1 MGFTWFTAERLMAK
15 IGRNDPCPC
24 GSRKNFK
31 KCCLDKKPRE
41 QIVMLGSPE
50 PLRGVHYD
58 KDRMEFMGL
67 TTDGRLIKPEVTFS
81 QTHYTGQSGKEKVIT
96 RIQDKVIPN
105 EGDLLKYLSS
115 SFDLIIAVDTNT
127 KLIAGE
133 TVSVTGVVHCV
144 VQATPDPKGYDVD
157 FPWHGAVLFRNC
169 PNELPSEK
177 FGWMTV
183 MQANRDPR
191 NILKR
196 FALVTDHDLGNHSL
210 YNSRKIPI
218 FRDFYLPDIFV
229 LMYGRGDGPNQD
241 LLNYVVRQCDKES
254 TELLKEI
261 EEEGYYQ
268 SDDRK
273 LSIAEIPVPRL

>member
-1 MGFTWFTAERLMAK
+1 MAN
-15 IGRNDPCPC
+15 IGRNDTCPC
-24 GSRKNFK
+24 GSGKKFK
-31 KCCLDKKPRE
+31 KCCLGKKPRQ
-41 QIVMLGSPE
+41 QIVMVGSPE

-58 KDRMEFMGL
+58 KEKMEFMGM

-105 EGDLLKYLSS
+105 EGDLMKYLSS

-127 KLIAGE
+127 KLITGE
-133 TVSVTGVVHCV
+133 TISVTGVVHCV
-144 VQATPDPKGYDVD
+144 AQATSDPNAYDVD
-157 FPWHGAVLFRNC
+157 FPWHGAALFRNC
-169 PNELPSEK
+169 PNALPSEK

-183 MQANRDPR
+183 MQETNRDPR

-196 FALVTDHDLGNHSL
+196 FALVTDHDMGNHSL

-218 FRDFYLPDIFV
+218 FRDFYLPDNFV
-229 LMYGRGDGPNQD
+229 LMYGRGDGPNQN
-241 LLNYVVRQCDKES
+241 LLNYVVRQCDKDS

-261 EEEGYYQ
+261 EEKGYYQ
-268 SDDRK
+268 LGGK
-273 LSIAEIPVPRL
+273 GLSIAKIPVQVL